1 MPVAR
6 ASGKERSQV
15 TGALIATFIHL
26 PKIGLCLALTYP
38 FSQPTVTISRH
49 SFHKP
54 TLMIKIRSCLSSASP
69 DQSVRKG
76 YAIGFALPAYW
87 CITTDDCYCKDCYD
101 FMEDYHRNAVTD
113 PPRNKGKKLPL
124 LQSKMLLPLTK
135 TQNFLAMIQKWILPG
150 SWRPVMHV
158 DDVTRLGLLGVERVG
173 VDSSG
178 TPPLLSILFPNA
190 VFNPFWLSPS
200 SKQGNE

>member
-26 PKIGLCLALTYP
+26 PKMELRLALTYP

-54 TLMIKIRSCLSSASP
+54 TLMIKTRSCLSSASS

-76 YAIGFALPAYW
+76 YAIGFTLPAYW
-87 CITTDDCYCKDCYD
+87 CITPGNETRLGTRGKN
-101 FMEDYHRNAVTD
+101 F
-113 PPRNKGKKLPL
+113 PR
-124 LQSKMLLPLTK
+124 LQSKMLLLLTK

-158 DDVTRLGLLGVERVG
+158 DDVTRLGLVG
-173 VDSSG
+173 GREGGSG
-178 TPPLLSILFPNA
+178 FIWNT
-190 VFNPFWLSPS
+190 PS
-200 SKQGNE
+200 SFYSLPQRGFQPFLALALLEARERINS